1 MSNQQ
6 KEGVL
11 KVLAN
16 LLNNGKVAQ
25 RLLMSKAGLV
35 VIGFKKWQ
43 GLPERKDNAA
53 FLKASRFE
61 KGLSSFVDRTL
72 KRSFGA
78 FKNEL
83 EEGQAFKKRAVIQ
96 LINVTMGG
104 QKKFYN
110 RWLSITEKTKLL
122 NECKLVS
129 SVFASLNF
137 AIKSVAD
144 IAFVDNKDTAIKE
157 KALIQLFK
165 NLSANVGDC
174 FKRWRDVNNIEKLRE
189 RMSNQQKEG
198 VLKVLANL
206 LNNGKVAQRLLMSKA
221 GLVVIGFKKWQGLPE
236 RKDNAAFLKASR
248 FEKGLSSFVDRTL
261 KRSFGAFKNELE
273 EGQAF
278 KKRAVI
284 QLINVT
290 MGGQKKFY
298 NRWLSITEKTKLLNE
313 CKLVS

>member
-1 MSNQQ
+1 M
-6 KEGVL
+6 
-11 KVLAN
+11 AN

-25 RLLMSKAGLV
+25 VREAINKFRLNRRITEIQRNFLKRLLMSKAGLV

-137 AIKSVAD
+137 AIKSVSD

-206 LNNGKVAQRLLMSKA
+206 LNNGKVAQVREAINKFRLNRRITEIQRNFLKRLLMSKA
-221 GLVVIGFKKWQGLPE
+221 GLVVIGFKKWQGLP
-236 RKDNAAFLKASR
+236 
-248 FEKGLSSFVDRTL
+248 
-261 KRSFGAFKNELE
+261 
-273 EGQAF
+273 
-278 KKRAVI
+278 
-284 QLINVT
+284 
-290 MGGQKKFY
+290 
-298 NRWLSITEKTKLLNE
+298 
-313 CKLVS
+313 